1 MDEILKDIKKLIEE
15 GDEDQVLEFAEILM
29 WQNKKLISDNK
40 QLAMKCQQF
49 IHDKQF
55 EPEPEQELR
64 GLEKIEFREGI
75 SEEEFFAA
83 RSSD

>member
-1 MDEILKDIKKLIEE
+1 MDQILADIKKLIEE
-15 GDEDQVLEFAEILM
+15 GDEDQVLEFIEILM
-29 WQNKKLISDNK
+29 WQNKKLIAQNK
-40 QLAMKCQQF
+40 QFSIPQ
-49 IHDKQF
+49 
-55 EPEPEQELR
+55 PEPEQELR